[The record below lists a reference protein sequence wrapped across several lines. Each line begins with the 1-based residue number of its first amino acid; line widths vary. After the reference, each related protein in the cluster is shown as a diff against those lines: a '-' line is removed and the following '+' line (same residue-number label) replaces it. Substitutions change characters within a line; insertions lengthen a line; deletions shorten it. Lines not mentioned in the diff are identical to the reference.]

1 MRKTSPVQI
10 IRQGSKITVEMGSTG
25 DVLAVCMI
33 GDDDAVERIADILS
47 SKRLPEDAMAL
58 RKLAQDAR
66 KEHRVT
72 GL

>member
-10 IRQGSKITVEMGSTG
+10 VRQGSKITVELESTG

-33 GDDDAVERIADILS
+33 GDDDAVEKIADLLS
-47 SKRLPEDAMAL
+47 SKRLPEDAMKL
-58 RKLAQDAR
+58 RTMAQNAR
-66 KEHRVT
+66 KEHRVN